1 MRNKGFVKLYRNMLS
16 KAEVADLVNEEGAVG
31 FGVCMMVVLYLSQ
44 CDDYEGAYTNGQL
57 QILADQARK
66 SRAYVRHIIED
77 FGLFRIK
84 GKRFHDLFMN
94 EYSHARKDRYAGE
107 DKDIDIE
114 KEKKE
119 KGTKVTDK
127 IGPSALE
134 RVDARGC
141 RHGSHGELV
150 PWWAPPQVDVYKR
163 WSLVANCWV
172 PLSQID
178 REAEKQ
184 QQQTMPQ
191 EDFLLKT
198 AWEKT
203 PESEHYKI
211 QDDAKR

>member
-1 MRNKGFVKLYRNMLS
+1 M
-16 KAEVADLVNEEGAVG
+16 
-31 FGVCMMVVLYLSQ
+31 
-44 CDDYEGAYTNGQL
+44 
-57 QILADQARK
+57 
-66 SRAYVRHIIED
+66 
-77 FGLFRIK
+77 
-84 GKRFHDLFMN
+84 
-94 EYSHARKDRYAGE
+94 
-107 DKDIDIE
+107 
-114 KEKKE
+114 
-119 KGTKVTDK
+119 
-127 IGPSALE
+127 E